1 MALVPSIAAR
11 DIAPAV
17 LGCFVLI
24 CLSACHTP
32 MKQTPPASVAD
43 AAAAFRQESVPQPPV
58 AAKKPYQ
65 VPSPNGSR
73 EDEYY
78 WLRDDKRQD
87 AGMLAY
93 VKAENAYTDAML
105 AHVKPLQEKVYQ
117 EIIGRLQQDDSSVP
131 YLMNGYW
138 YYKRFE
144 TGKEYPIFAR
154 RRQPADKAATAPE
167 EILLNVN
174 EMARNQDFFDVGDI
188 AISPDSMHMAWA
200 EDTVG
205 RRQYVIK
212 VMDLTTHV
220 TYPIDISNVE
230 NNIVWAGD
238 NKTFF
243 YIEKDP
249 ETLLG
254 FRVRSHH
261 IDSANH
267 KDVSK
272 DPVVWTQDD
281 ESFYSQLYRTKD
293 ENYIII
299 HTQSTVSTEVWYADA
314 HAKTLEF
321 KLFLARERDHEYQ
334 VEHAN
339 GEWIVRTNWQAKNFR
354 IVAVPKGAESDRT
367 KWRDILAHR
376 DDAFVDAYDVSK
388 RFLTIEEHSG
398 GLRKLRL
405 RPWTAGKS
413 GASDIFVTADEPAYT
428 MSLDVNRE
436 FDSEKLRY
444 TYTSLVTPRTTYD
457 YEFSTGNRELLK
469 REPVLG
475 GYDTANYKTEFGWAT
490 ARDGTK
496 VPVSIVYHKDTPRNG
511 TAPLLQIGYGSYG
524 STYDPEFSYLNPSL
538 LDRGFV
544 VAIAHI
550 RGGQEMGRAWYEN
563 GKLLNKKN
571 SFTDFIDVTRW
582 LAANKYS
589 DPKRAFAL
597 GRSAGGLLMGAIANL
612 APQDYRGI
620 VAGVPFVDVV
630 TTMLD
635 ESIPLTTNEFDEWG
649 NPKQKA
655 FYDYMLSYSPY
666 DQLGAHDYPAMF
678 IHSGLWDSQVQ
689 YFEPTK
695 YVARLRARRTGDSLV
710 VLRTNMEAGHG
721 GKSGRYERYREY
733 AEQYAFIIDQAG
745 VRN

>member
-1 MALVPSIAAR
+1 MATRALACAFASLF
-11 DIAPAV
+11 
-17 LGCFVLI
+17 LG
-24 CLSACHTP
+24 LSACSTN
-32 MKQTPPASVAD
+32 MKQTP
-43 AAAAFRQESVPQPPV
+43 AAVTVPPSTSQPVTTAAMPQPPA
-58 AAKKPYQ
+58 AAKKPHA
-65 VPSPNGSR
+65 VTSPNGTR

-78 WLRDDKRQD
+78 WLRDDKRENPE
-87 AGMLAY
+87 MLAY
-93 VKAENAYTDAML
+93 LKAENAYADAVL
-105 AHVKPLQEKVYQ
+105 AHTAALKEKVYA

-138 YYKRFE
+138 YFKRFE
-144 TGKEYPIFAR
+144 TGKEYPIFSR
-154 RRQPADKAATAPE
+154 RKHLPAGSQTAPE

-188 AISPDSMHMAWA
+188 AISPNSMMLAWA

-205 RRQYVIK
+205 RRQYVVK
-212 VMDLTTHV
+212 VMDLASHRIL
-220 TYPIDISNVE
+220 PIDMSNIE
-230 NNIVWAGD
+230 NNLVWAGD

-261 IDSANH
+261 VDSPNH
-267 KDVSK
+267 KDLSK
-272 DPVVWTQDD
+272 DPIVWTQED
-281 ESFYSQLYRTKD
+281 ESFYTHLYRTKD
-293 ENYIII
+293 EKYILI

-314 HAKTLEF
+314 TAPKLEF

-339 GEWIVRTNWQAKNFR
+339 GQWIVRTNWQAKNFR
-354 IVAVPKGAESDRT
+354 IVSVAKGAEADRT
-367 KWRDILAHR
+367 RWRDVVPHR
-376 DDAFVDAYDVSK
+376 EDAFIDAFDVA
-388 RFLTIEEHSG
+388 RDFLTVEEHSG

-405 RPWTAGKS
+405 RPWTAGTSAGK
-413 GASDIFVTADEPAYT
+413 DVFVTADEPSYT

-436 FDSEKLRY
+436 FDSDKLRY
-444 TYTSLVTPRTTYD
+444 TYTSMVTPRTTYD
-457 YEFSTGNRELLK
+457 YEFSTGKRELLK
-469 REPVLG
+469 RDPVLG
-475 GYDTANYKTEFGWAT
+475 GYDPARYHTEFGWAT
-490 ARDGTK
+490 ARDGVK
-496 VPVSIVYHKDTPRNG
+496 IPVSIVYAKSTPKNG

-524 STYDPEFSYLNPSL
+524 SSYDPEFSYLYPSL

-544 VAIAHI
+544 VVIAHI
-550 RGGQEMGRAWYEN
+550 RGGQEMGRNWYEN
-563 GKLLNKKN
+563 GKLLNKIN
-571 SFTDFIDVTRW
+571 TFTDFIDVTRW
-582 LAANKYS
+582 LGANRYS

-597 GRSAGGLLMGAIANL
+597 GRSAGGLLMGAIANM

-620 VAGVPFVDVV
+620 VTGVPFVDVV

-655 FYDYMLSYSPY
+655 YYDYMLSYSPY
-666 DQLGAHDYPAMF
+666 DNLGAHDYPAMF
-678 IHSGLWDSQVQ
+678 VHSGLWDSQVQ
-689 YFEPTK
+689 YYEPTK

-721 GKSGRYERYREY
+721 GKSGRFERYREY
-733 AEQYAFIIDQAG
+733 AEQYAFVIDQAG
-745 VRN
+745 IRN